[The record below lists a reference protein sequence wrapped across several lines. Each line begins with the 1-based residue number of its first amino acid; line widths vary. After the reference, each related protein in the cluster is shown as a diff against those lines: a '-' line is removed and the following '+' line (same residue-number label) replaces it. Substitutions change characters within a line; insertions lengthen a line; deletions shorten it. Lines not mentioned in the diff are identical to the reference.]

1 MKITNNSLLTN
12 YIDSVDSIEFNSEKL
27 SYIIEGA
34 KTYVTSGTM
43 SLDLTRTIFNVIKNL
58 EEFTSIFF
66 SRWKQILI
74 NAMFY
79 ASN

>member
-27 SYIIEGA
+27 SYIIEGV
-34 KTYVTSGTM
+34 KTYVTLGTM
-43 SLDLTRTIFNVIKNL
+43 SLDLTRAIFNVIKNL

-66 SRWKQILI
+66 PDENK
-74 NAMFY
+74 F
-79 ASN
+79 

>member
-1 MKITNNSLLTN
+1 MTITNNSLLTN

-27 SYIIEGA
+27 SYIIEGV

-66 SRWKQILI
+66 SR
-74 NAMFY
+74 
-79 ASN
+79 